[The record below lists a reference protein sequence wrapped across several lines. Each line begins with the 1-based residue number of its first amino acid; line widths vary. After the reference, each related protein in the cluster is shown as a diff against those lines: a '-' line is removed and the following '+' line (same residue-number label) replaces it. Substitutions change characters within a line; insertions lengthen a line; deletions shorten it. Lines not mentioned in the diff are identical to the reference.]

1 MQTRLIERRD
11 PASMANPPLGK
22 DRSGIV
28 RRGMLIQESLGTIGA
43 VEFLKAHDVEGTVI
57 GRVLTSRQ
65 VRFDDRGRDAVASN
79 R

>member
-1 MQTRLIERRD
+1 MQTQPIERRQ
-11 PASMANPPLGK
+11 PASMTNPPLST

-43 VEFLKAHDVEGTVI
+43 VEFLKAHDVEGAVI